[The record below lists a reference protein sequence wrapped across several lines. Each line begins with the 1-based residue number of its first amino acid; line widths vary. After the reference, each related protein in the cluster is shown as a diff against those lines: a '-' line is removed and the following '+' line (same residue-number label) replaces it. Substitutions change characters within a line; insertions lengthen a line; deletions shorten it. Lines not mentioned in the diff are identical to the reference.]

1 MTIEKLF
8 QLIVIEYKICSID
21 YFFDRM
27 QMYELNTILSSL
39 NKSIKNDWEQTRM
52 IAYIIAQCNSTKQ
65 LKPTDILK
73 FDWDNDDHNKQEI
86 ITKDDVAR
94 LKEKATTFASKLN
107 TK

>member
-1 MTIEKLF
+1 
-8 QLIVIEYKICSID
+8 
-21 YFFDRM
+21 M

-94 LKEKATTFASKLN
+94 LKAKATSIAKTLN

>member
-8 QLIVIEYKICSID
+8 QLIVIEYKICSIE
-21 YFFDRM
+21 YFFDKM

-52 IAYIIAQCNSTKQ
+52 IAYIIAQCNSSKQ
-65 LKPTDILK
+65 LKVTDILK
-73 FDWDNDDHNKQEI
+73 FDWDNEHKEDTTITQE
-86 ITKDDVAR
+86 DVAR
-94 LKEKATTFASKLN
+94 LKAKATSIAKTLN

>member
-1 MTIEKLF
+1 
-8 QLIVIEYKICSID
+8 
-21 YFFDRM
+21 
-27 QMYELNTILSSL
+27 MYELNTILSSL

-94 LKEKATTFASKLN
+94 LKAKATSIAKTLN